1 MTRPPIIKSLAAE
14 RDLEELFDYIASDS
28 GVQRA
33 EAVLRRIERTLTNL
47 ADWPFIGRVRPELD
61 GSPRAFSVWPWIVF
75 YEPQPK
81 DKGIVVLR
89 IVDGRRDLPRIVRP
103 SGR

>member
-1 MTRPPIIKSLAAE
+1 MARQIIKSLDAE

-47 ADWPFIGRVRPELD
+47 ADWPFIGRTRPDLD

-75 YEPQPK
+75 YEPQAK
-81 DKGIVVLR
+81 GAGIVVWR
-89 IVDGRRDLPRIVRP
+89 VVDGRRELPRLIRP
-103 SGR
+103 PIR